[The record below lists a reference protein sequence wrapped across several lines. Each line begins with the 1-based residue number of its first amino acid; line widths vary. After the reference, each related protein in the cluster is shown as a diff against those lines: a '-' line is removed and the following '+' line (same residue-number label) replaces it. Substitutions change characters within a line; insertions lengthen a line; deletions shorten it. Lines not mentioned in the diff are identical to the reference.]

1 MVSIVIREIIGRRT
15 AKTTSLDYVVLR
27 NMDDILLGLCGQ
39 VVLLNLL
46 SNLLVQNLVV
56 QVMN

>member
-1 MVSIVIREIIGRRT
+1 MVSIVIREIIGRIT
-15 AKTTSLDYVVLR
+15 AKTTNLDYVVLR
-27 NMDDILLGLCGQ
+27 NMDDILLGLSGQ

-46 SNLLVQNLVV
+46 SKLLVQNLVV